1 VLQVRDIVHLIRTNP
16 SGLIMAFAV
25 TVLIRVFSVLAVPV
39 IAEALNIGCLSMA
52 DVLFAVPLT
61 LAANALPLTPNAIGV
76 GETAFDQICR
86 WMESEPS
93 GGRLFEYFLCLPN
106 RFDAGFACSAS
117 FLPAVSQ
124 APSESC

>member
-1 VLQVRDIVHLIRTNP
+1 MITPPPNVL
-16 SGLIMAFAV
+16 
-25 TVLIRVFSVLAVPV
+25 V

-93 GGRLFEYFLCLPN
+93 GGAYSSIF
-106 RFDAGFACSAS
+106 FAFQTVSMLASLVRTRS
-117 FLPAVSQ
+117 FLQYRKRRRNPAS
-124 APSESC
+124 